1 MNWTSRHNDGAV
13 PAYVT
18 EDGEYAILAEGEP
31 SGSWTLYRRVIVVGT
46 RREAAEIAAEPSWL
60 EEYRAS

>member
-1 MNWTSRHNDGAV
+1 V

-18 EDGEYAILAEGEP
+18 EDGEYAILAEGES
-31 SGSWTLYRRVIVVGT
+31 SGSWPFYRRVIVVGT

>member
-1 MNWTSRHNDGAV
+1 M

-46 RREAAEIAAEPSWL
+46 RPEAAEIAAEPSWL

>member
-1 MNWTSRHNDGAV
+1 V

-46 RREAAEIAAEPSWL
+46 RREAGGNRRGAELAGGVQSFLAD
-60 EEYRAS
+60 R

>member
-1 MNWTSRHNDGAV
+1 M

-18 EDGEYAILAEGEP
+18 VDGEYAILAEGEP

-60 EEYRAS
+60 EEYRASLADR